1 MKRIAEL
8 RDLSDDHHQGLVL
21 ARTAKRAANGEGALS
36 VEEAWHDVFLK
47 FEQELVVHFQIEE
60 DFLTAPMKAIGESD
74 VVDQLVEE
82 HRVLRSFV
90 APGADRTREALEQ
103 FGLLLEQHIRF
114 EERTFFEIAQERLD
128 NDTLTRVLEACAK
141 RHLKEGR

>member
-1 MKRIAEL
+1 MRRIAAL

-36 VEEAWHDVFLK
+36 AEEAWDELLLK
-47 FEQELVVHFQIEE
+47 FEQELAVHFQIEE
-60 DFLTAPMKAIGESD
+60 DFLTAPMIAVGESD

-82 HRVLRSFV
+82 HRALRSFV
-90 APGADRTREALEQ
+90 APDSDRTIEALAR

-128 NDTLTRVLEACAK
+128 DDTLKRVLEACAK
-141 RHLKEGR
+141 RHL

>member
-21 ARTAKRAANGEGALS
+21 ARTAKRAGKGEGELS
-36 VEEAWHDVFLK
+36 VSEAWDEVFLK
-47 FEQELVVHFQIEE
+47 FEQELEVHFQIEE
-60 DFLTAPMKAIGESD
+60 DFLTEPMKAVGESD

-90 APGADRTREALEQ
+90 APNSDRTSEALER
-103 FGLLLEQHIRF
+103 FGSLLEQHIRF

-128 NDTLTRVLEACAK
+128 DDTLKRVLEACTK
-141 RHLKEGR
+141 RHT